1 MYVCRNKKWDSVWI
15 ALVLLTL
22 KRKRNPRNEQS
33 VPASEHYTAAF
44 SVDLRHERIWNKRDS
59 REGVAGVCRKT
70 IELALLFFV
79 CLFVTDTSFPYIR
92 LDCFTY
98 IMQVF
103 TYIMPVK
110 CVPIKA
116 IMCCCSNGVLAL
128 RTYARPHATCCYQNP
143 FDVTIWWR
151 EFSNEPQISIIT

>member
-1 MYVCRNKKWDSVWI
+1 MCRNKKWDSVWI

-22 KRKRNPRNEQS
+22 KRKRNPRNERS

-44 SVDLRHERIWNKRDS
+44 SVDLRHERIWEQKRQS
-59 REGVAGVCRKT
+59 RRGCRRLPKNNWT
-70 IELALLFFV
+70 CASFFV

-116 IMCCCSNGVLAL
+116 IMRCCSNGVLAL

>member
-1 MYVCRNKKWDSVWI
+1 MDSFSPSYPKKKKKSTKWTERASKRTLHSSVFRGLATRTNLEQKRQSRRGCRRLPKNNW
-15 ALVLLTL
+15 TC
-22 KRKRNPRNEQS
+22 
-33 VPASEHYTAAF
+33 AS
-44 SVDLRHERIWNKRDS
+44 
-59 REGVAGVCRKT
+59 
-70 IELALLFFV
+70 FFV
-79 CLFVTDTSFPYIR
+79 CLFVIDTSFPYIR

-116 IMCCCSNGVLAL
+116 IMRCCSNGVLAL